1 MRVLVYPHAM
11 EIGGSQLNAIELA
24 GAVRDLGHEVVVAGE
39 PGPLVERVRDAGI
52 EHVPLDPSRRRPSP
66 STVRLL
72 RRLVAERG
80 FDIVHGYEWPP
91 GLEAFYA
98 TREGTAA
105 VCTVMSMSV
114 APFLP
119 PSLPLVVGTRQIKQS
134 VLDRRGRRAG
144 AVHLIEPPVDVKAN
158 APGHP
163 DEAFRTRFGLEPG
176 PIDVVVVCRLVAELK
191 LEGLLT
197 AIEVTGRL
205 ADELPLRL
213 IIVGDGP
220 SRDVVEARAAE
231 VNRRAGRLAVVLTG
245 SIDDPRPAYAAA
257 SIALGMGGSALRAMA
272 FAKPLIV
279 QGERGFFEP
288 LTPETSATFLKQ
300 GWYGVGGDGAD
311 MLERLLREL
320 AADEGRRK
328 ELGDYGRELV
338 TGRFSL
344 ERAARVQEAIYQEAL
359 AARSAS
365 ALAERWD
372 AAASAGRVLAYKLAR
387 KARKLRGSAPTD
399 DFNAVATAPP
409 PARGRKRFH
418 VDGAARGDEPGGG

>member
-39 PGPLVERVRDAGI
+39 PGPLVERVLEAGI
-52 EHVPLDPSRRRPSP
+52 EHVPLDPGRRRPSV

-98 TREGTAA
+98 ARSRAGSAA

-119 PSLPLVVGTRQIKQS
+119 PSLPLVVGTGQIRRS
-134 VLDRRGRRAG
+134 VLDRRGSRPG
-144 AVHLIEPPVDVKAN
+144 AVHLIEPPVDVRAN
-158 APGHP
+158 SPGHP
-163 DEAFRTRFGLEPG
+163 VKAFRSRFGLEPG

-205 ADELPLRL
+205 AGELPLRL

-231 VNRRAGRLAVVLTG
+231 VNRRAGRQAVVLTG

-272 FAKPLIV
+272 FARPLIV
-279 QGERGFFEP
+279 QGERGFFEL
-288 LTPETSATFLKQ
+288 LTPETSATFLEQ
-300 GWYGVGGDGAD
+300 GWYGVGGEGAAT
-311 MLERLLREL
+311 LELLLREL

-328 ELGDYGRELV
+328 ELGDYGREVV

-344 ERAARVQEAIYQEAL
+344 ERAARVQETIYEEAL
-359 AARSAS
+359 AARA
-365 ALAERWD
+365 APAVAERWD
-372 AAASAGRVLAYKLAR
+372 VAASAGRVLAYKVAR
-387 KARKLRGSAPTD
+387 KARRLRGSAARD
-399 DFNAVATAPP
+399 DFNAVA
-409 PARGRKRFH
+409 K
-418 VDGAARGDEPGGG
+418 